1 MRFSS
6 TSIKGSGLGSIIGF
20 PTINL
25 LIPETF
31 NLRQGVHKCMVV
43 IQKQEFQGALYYGP
57 KTIPRTG
64 SRFATIVE
72 KMGLTLEVHLLL
84 FGMRDVLP
92 TIHDEEEINVTIDKF
107 IRKPK
112 KISTLNELSKIIQND
127 VELLTEKHR
136 IKC

>member
-25 LIPETF
+25 LIPKTF

-57 KTIPRTG
+57 K
-64 SRFATIVE
+64 TIVE

-127 VELLTEKHR
+127 VKLLTEKHR

>member
-25 LIPETF
+25 SIPETF
-31 NLRQGVHKCMVV
+31 NLRQGVHKCTVV
-43 IQKQEFQGALYYGP
+43 IQKQKFQGALYYGP
-57 KTIPRTG
+57 K
-64 SRFATIVE
+64 TIVE

-127 VELLTEKHR
+127 VELLTEKDR

>member
-25 LIPETF
+25 SIPETF

-43 IQKQEFQGALYYGP
+43 IQKQEFQGALYYGS
-57 KTIPRTG
+57 K
-64 SRFATIVE
+64 TIVE

-84 FGMRDVLP
+84 FGTRDVLP

-112 KISTLNELSKIIQND
+112 KGNCQQ
-127 VELLTEKHR
+127 
-136 IKC
+136 

>member
-1 MRFSS
+1 
-6 TSIKGSGLGSIIGF
+6 
-20 PTINL
+20 
-25 LIPETF
+25 
-31 NLRQGVHKCMVV
+31 MVV
-43 IQKQEFQGALYYGP
+43 IQKQEFQGALYYGS
-57 KTIPRTG
+57 K
-64 SRFATIVE
+64 TIVE

-127 VELLTEKHR
+127 VKLLTEKHR